1 MSFNVLNK
9 SGDVLF
15 GVDNDESIIDAAIK
29 HDVALSYGCRKGV
42 CGACKCKIHQGNVE
56 YKEGQPDLL
65 TDKDIINDQALLCV
79 AHLSEDITIDFVP
92 PEEDELD
99 IEIKT
104 LPAKIKLLKKLNHDV
119 VQLILKLPESEKE
132 FIFHAGQYVEFILKD
147 GQRRAFSIAN
157 VPNKENTLEF
167 HIRHVPDGEF
177 TSFVFNELKESSL
190 VRFEGPFGSFYLREK
205 SDKPIIMICGG
216 TGFAPLKG
224 LMEQYIN
231 SSSKGNRQIYFYWG
245 ARKAEDLYMENLP
258 NEWKNSLE
266 KFQYTP
272 VLSDVSV
279 EDNWQGKTGFVH
291 EVAIKDHPDMSQFE
305 VYMCGPP
312 AMINAAKEEFMANG
326 LEENSVYFDSFEF
339 AAKK

>member
-104 LPAKIKLLKKLNHDV
+104 LPAKIKLLKKLNPTIEITKEKTYKEGKRWNTKSLSEERFKDNNMK
-119 VQLILKLPESEKE
+119 KLSKE
-132 FIFHAGQYVEFILKD
+132 LFY
-147 GQRRAFSIAN
+147 RAFRD
-157 VPNKENTLEF
+157 F
-167 HIRHVPDGEF
+167 
-177 TSFVFNELKESSL
+177 
-190 VRFEGPFGSFYLREK
+190 
-205 SDKPIIMICGG
+205 
-216 TGFAPLKG
+216 
-224 LMEQYIN
+224 
-231 SSSKGNRQIYFYWG
+231 
-245 ARKAEDLYMENLP
+245 
-258 NEWKNSLE
+258 
-266 KFQYTP
+266 
-272 VLSDVSV
+272 
-279 EDNWQGKTGFVH
+279 
-291 EVAIKDHPDMSQFE
+291 
-305 VYMCGPP
+305 
-312 AMINAAKEEFMANG
+312 
-326 LEENSVYFDSFEF
+326 
-339 AAKK
+339 